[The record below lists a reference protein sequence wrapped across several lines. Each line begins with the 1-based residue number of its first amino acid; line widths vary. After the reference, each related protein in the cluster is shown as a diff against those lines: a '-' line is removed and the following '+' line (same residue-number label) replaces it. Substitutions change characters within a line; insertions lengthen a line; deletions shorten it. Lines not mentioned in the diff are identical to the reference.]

1 MRKTDVCRAS
11 GRTGNQDAF
20 QEELVEALNTV
31 VVRQQQ
37 ELDLLQQQLRYL
49 YRQIRD
55 LKPEGEPSSTPEDD
69 IPPHY

>member
-1 MRKTDVCRAS
+1 MSVERLDELEIKM
-11 GRTGNQDAF
+11 AF